1 VGGGRPFRFRVR
13 FSREVS
19 DEIREQHW
27 HPDQKIETTREGEVI
42 LELPARSIQEARR
55 FVLTYGT
62 DAEALSPP
70 ELLEDLSTQA
80 SGLARTYR
88 GPKRRDGPGKPKGRK
103 RP

>member
-1 VGGGRPFRFRVR
+1 MLFRVR

-19 DEIREQHW
+19 EEIREQQW
-27 HPDQKIETTREGEVI
+27 HSDQKVEMSDRGEVT

-62 DAEALSPP
+62 DAQALSPP
-70 ELLEDLSTQA
+70 ELLEDLAAQA
-80 SGLARTYR
+80 SGLSQTYR
-88 GPKRRDGPGKPKGRK
+88 TRKTKDGGGKTKARK